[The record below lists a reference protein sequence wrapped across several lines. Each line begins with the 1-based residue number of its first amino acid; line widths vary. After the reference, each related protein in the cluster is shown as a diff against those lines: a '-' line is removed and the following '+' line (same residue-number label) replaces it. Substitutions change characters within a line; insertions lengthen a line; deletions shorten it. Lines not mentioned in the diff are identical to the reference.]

1 MKHTEAESEYG
12 DLNRMTVSEL
22 LTGILQ
28 ENHKVITAIETAL
41 PIIEKVVENFYMF
54 VKNGGRLFYIGAG
67 TSGRLGIVDA
77 SECLPTFGLDNVIIG
92 IIAGGD
98 RAIRKAVEYAE
109 DDAEQGWI
117 DLQAYQVNE
126 KDCILGIS
134 ASGRTPYV
142 LGTLQ
147 KAKEQGLY
155 IAGLVCNTQSP
166 ISAIAHH
173 TIEVLTGAEFITG
186 STRMKAGT
194 AQKIVLNMIS
204 TSIMIKLGRVQ
215 GNKMI
220 HMQLTNQKLVER
232 GTNMLVELLD
242 LPYEQ
247 AKTLLLEYGSVKK
260 VLDTYKKF

>member
-1 MKHTEAESEYG
+1 MKHTEAESEYNN
-12 DLNRMTVSEL
+12 LENLTVNEL

-28 ENHKVITAIETAL
+28 ENSKVVSAIEQAF
-41 PIIEKVVENFYMF
+41 PVIEKVVNHCYMRI
-54 VKNGGRLFYIGAG
+54 KDGGRLFYTGAG

-98 RAIRKAVEYAE
+98 SAIRKAVEFAE
-109 DDAEQGWI
+109 DDMEQGWK
-117 DLQAYQVNE
+117 DLQKYQINE
-126 KDCILGIS
+126 KDCVLGIS
-134 ASGRTPYV
+134 ASGKTPYV
-142 LGTLQ
+142 LGALEKTKQ
-147 KAKEQGLY
+147 TGVY
-155 IAGLVCNTQSP
+155 TAGLVCNADSP
-166 ISAIAHH
+166 VSRVAQD

-204 TSIMIKLGRVQ
+204 TAIMIKSGRVK

-220 HMQLTNQKLVER
+220 NMQLTNQKLIER

-242 LPYEQ
+242 LPYQE
-247 AKTLLLEYGSVKK
+247 AKTMLLKYGSVQK
-260 VLDTYKKF
+260 VLEMYKKL